1 MVLGLISIGSLV
13 IKKFMPDERRSWKIF
28 ILDISKQL
36 VSALIAH
43 FVNLLLALYLHS
55 TLKEGNGCVWYFI
68 NLTLDCFVG
77 VFFAYIV
84 FSIVNHF
91 AKKFGIEILKSGV
104 YIDKSVSLIDG
115 KEIPDDAV
123 DYRIWAVQVVVWVL
137 CTLIAKLAIFFLIL
151 FYHKEL
157 VWFGR
162 SFLALF
168 ENYPRIELV
177 MVMIIIPLTFNAI
190 QFWIQDSF
198 LKGDDHVEE
207 RQKG

>member
-1 MVLGLISIGSLV
+1 MVLGLLSIGSLI
-13 IKKFMPDERRSWKIF
+13 IKKFMPDEKRSWKIF

-55 TLKEGNGCVWYFI
+55 TLREGNGCVWYFI
-68 NLTLDCFVG
+68 NLSLDCFVG

-84 FSIVNHF
+84 FSIVGYY

-151 FYHKEL
+151 FYHKEF
-157 VWFGR
+157 VWFGTK
-162 SFLALF
+162 FLSIF
-168 ENYPRIELV
+168 SDYPHVELV
-177 MVMIIIPLTFNAI
+177 MVMIIIPLTFNAC
-190 QFWIQDSF
+190 
-198 LKGDDHVEE
+198 
-207 RQKG
+207 